1 MQSSKNRILT
11 THVGSL
17 PRERELSDLLI
28 AEEDRQSIDKA
39 RLDKL
44 SEAGVRRCVRAQIDS
59 GVDVINDGEQPRV
72 GFQTYVAQRLSGFGG
87 VSERDLFT
95 DFARYPDFAQ
105 VWANRG
111 MVMSKVFDAPAA
123 NADVHYIDLAPA
135 RRECDMFD
143 AALADADSKG
153 KGKYVETFMT
163 AACPGIV
170 CTTMGNKYYD
180 THEAYV
186 RAVGRE
192 MKQEYELIHSRGYLL
207 QLDCPDLAMER
218 HGMFQ
223 HNSIKEFQDAIA
235 IHIDA
240 INEACVNIPRDRI
253 RLHVCWGNY
262 DGPHDDDVALSDVI
276 PVIRHANVGA
286 FSIEF
291 ANPRHQHEYAALKRE
306 RLPDHAIVIPGVIDS
321 TVNYIEHPQV
331 ICNRILEAV
340 DAVGDKER
348 VIAGADCGFGTFA
361 GWEMVAPTVVWA
373 KFAALAEGARL
384 ASAKLW

>member
-1 MQSSKNRILT
+1 MHASHDRILT

-28 AEEDRQSIDKA
+28 AEEAGKTVDQA
-39 RLDKL
+39 RLDQL
-44 SEAGVRRCVRAQIDS
+44 AEAGVRRSVRNQIDA

-72 GFQTYVAQRLSGFGG
+72 GFQTYVAQRLTGFGG
-87 VSERDLFT
+87 VSEREPFS
-95 DFARYPDFAQ
+95 DFARYPDFGQ
-105 VWANRG
+105 IWANRG

-123 NADVHYIDLAPA
+123 DAEVRYRDLAPA
-135 RRECDMFD
+135 VRECDMFD
-143 AALADADSKG
+143 GALANS

-170 CTTMGNKYYD
+170 CTTLGNKYYD

-186 RAVGRE
+186 RAVARE
-192 MKQEYELIHSRGYLL
+192 MRQEYELIHQRGYLL

-223 HNSIKEFQDAIA
+223 HASVKEFQDAIA

-240 INEACVNIPRDRI
+240 INEACVNIPRERI

-262 DGPHDDDVALSDVI
+262 DGPHDDDVALADI
-276 PVIRHANVGA
+276 LPVIREAHVGA

-291 ANPRHQHEYAALKRE
+291 ANPRHQHEYVALKRHP
-306 RLPDHAIVIPGVIDS
+306 LPEGVLLIPGVIDS

-340 DAVGDKER
+340 DAMGDRER

-361 GWEMVAPTVVWA
+361 GWEMVAGSVVWA

-384 ASAKLW
+384 ASKRLW

>member
-1 MQSSKNRILT
+1 MKSSQDRILT

-17 PRERELSDLLI
+17 PRIRELSDLLI
-28 AEEDRQSIDKA
+28 AAEDGRPVDAA
-39 RLDKL
+39 RLDQL
-44 SEAGVRRCVRAQIDS
+44 ADEGVKNSVRKQTDAHL
-59 GVDVINDGEQPRV
+59 DVINDGEQPRV
-72 GFQTYVAQRLSGFGG
+72 GFQTYVGQRLEGFGG
-87 VSERDLFT
+87 ISARDPFT
-95 DFARYPDFAQ
+95 DFANFPDFAEI
-105 VWANRG
+105 WANRG

-123 NADVHYIDLAPA
+123 DAEVRYSDLEPA
-135 RRECDMFD
+135 KRECDMFD
-143 AALADADSKG
+143 AALADVS
-153 KGKYVETFMT
+153 GKYVEPFMT

-170 CTTMGNKYYD
+170 CTTMGNQYYD
-180 THEAYV
+180 SHEAYV

-192 MKQEYELIHSRGYLL
+192 MKKEYELIYERGYLL
-207 QLDCPDLAMER
+207 QLDCPDLAMEW

-223 HNSIKEFQDAIA
+223 HHTLKEFQDAIA

-240 INEACVNIPRDRI
+240 INEACENIPPDRI

-262 DGPHDDDVALSDVI
+262 DGPHDRDVPLADI
-276 PVIRHANVGA
+276 FPIIREARVGA

-291 ANPRHQHEYAALKRE
+291 ANPRHQHEYAALKE
-306 RLPDHAIVIPGVIDS
+306 CPVPPDTLLIPGVIDS

-361 GWEMVAPTVVWA
+361 GWEMVARSVVWK
-373 KFAALAEGARL
+373 KFESLAAGARL
-384 ASAKLW
+384 ASARLW

>member
-1 MQSSKNRILT
+1 MQRSTKRILT

-28 AEEDRQSIDKA
+28 AQEDGKKVDLE
-39 RLDKL
+39 RLDVL
-44 SEAGVRRCVRAQIDS
+44 AAAGVERVVGQQIAS
-59 GVDVINDGEQPRV
+59 GIDVINDGEQPRV

-87 VSERDLFT
+87 VTERLPFT
-95 DFARYPDFAQ
+95 DFATYPDFGQ
-105 VWANRG
+105 IWANRG

-123 NADVHYIDLAPA
+123 DAEVRYTDLALA
-135 RRECDMFD
+135 GRECDMFD
-143 AALADADSKG
+143 SALAQHT
-153 KGKYVETFMT
+153 GKYVEPFMT
-163 AACPGIV
+163 AASPGIV
-170 CTTMGNKYYD
+170 CTTLGNKYYD

-186 RAVGRE
+186 RAVARE
-192 MKQEYELIHSRGYLL
+192 MQKEYEFIHERGYLL

-223 HNSIKEFQDAIA
+223 HNSIKEFQDAIT

-240 INEACVNIPRDRI
+240 INQACTNIPRERI

-262 DGPHDDDVALSDVI
+262 DGPHDCDVPLADIL
-276 PVIRHANVGA
+276 PVIREARVGA

-291 ANPRHQHEYAALKRE
+291 ANPRHQHEYAALKQNP
-306 RLPDHAIVIPGVIDS
+306 LPKDVVLIPGVIDS

-331 ICNRILEAV
+331 IANRILEAV

-361 GWEMVAPTVVWA
+361 GWEMVAQSVVWA

-384 ASAKLW
+384 ASARLW